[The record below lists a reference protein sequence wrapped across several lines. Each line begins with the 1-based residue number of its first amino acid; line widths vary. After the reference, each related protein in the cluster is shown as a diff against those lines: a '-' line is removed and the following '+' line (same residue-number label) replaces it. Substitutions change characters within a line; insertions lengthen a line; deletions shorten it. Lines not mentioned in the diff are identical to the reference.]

1 MALAKISEL
10 CVFERGLTY
19 AKSDEVDK
27 SNNVVLRANNIDLI
41 THELIYDDLK
51 YISDSVEV
59 KPNKK
64 LKKNSILI
72 CTASGSK
79 SHLGKVAFIDKDTG
93 FAFGGFMGQLTA
105 NENLVLPKYLFYL
118 LIAPEF
124 KNHLKTASD
133 GTNINNLKFADIE
146 DYQCEIPALSEQK
159 AIVDRLE
166 SMTEKVHFESIA
178 LRKEQELARELAR
191 VILADKLAKVENSR
205 VVTLKEVAELR
216 GRIGWKGLTA
226 KEYVEEGPRFL
237 SVHSLNY
244 GHYVDFKDAV
254 HITQF
259 RYDESPEI
267 MLQENDILICKDG
280 AGIGKLGMVP
290 KLLGPTTINSS
301 MLLIRPG
308 IKVLHEYLYFYLLSP
323 MFQSIVQERLSG
335 STTPHLYQRDIAEL
349 AVVLPSLDNQRELVA
364 EIWNAFALQE
374 EITRLANEKLELFRI
389 LKSTFFNK
397 FLSGENDAA

>member
-1 MALAKISEL
+1 MALVKISEL
-10 CVFERGLTY
+10 CTFERGLTY
-19 AKSDEVDK
+19 AKSDEVEK
-27 SNNVVLRANNIDLI
+27 SENVVLRANNIDLI
-41 THELIYDDLK
+41 THELNFDDLK
-51 YISDSVEV
+51 YISDEVLV
-59 KPNKK
+59 KPSKK
-64 LKKNSILI
+64 LKENSILI

-79 SHLGKVAFIDKDTG
+79 SHLGKVAFVDKDTG

-105 NENLVLPKYLFYL
+105 NENIVLPKFLFYL
-118 LIAPEF
+118 LISPGF
-124 KNHLKTASD
+124 KNHLKTLSD
-133 GTNINNLKFADIE
+133 GTNINNLKFADIA
-146 DYQCEIPALSEQK
+146 DYECEIPSLVEQQL
-159 AIVDRLE
+159 ILDRLE
-166 SMTEKVHFESIA
+166 LMTEKVHFESIA
-178 LRKEQELARELAR
+178 LGKEQELARELAK
-191 VILADKLAKVENSR
+191 VILADKLAKVENSE

-244 GHYVDFKDAV
+244 GHFVDFRDAV
-254 HITQF
+254 HITQA

-290 KLLGPTTINSS
+290 SLLGPTTINSS

-308 IKVLHEYLYFYLLSP
+308 KNVLHEYLYFYLLSP

-349 AVVLPSLDNQRELVA
+349 AVVLPSLDVQKELVA
-364 EIWNAFALQE
+364 DIWKAFGLQE
-374 EITRLANEKLELFRI
+374 EITRLANEKLKLFRI
-389 LKSTFFNK
+389 LKNTFFNK
-397 FLSGENDAA
+397 FLSGVNDAA